1 MTTRGRG
8 MGRDSSEAVELTD
21 EGTPSEAGPEGGGYR
36 VETDGGVVGAD
47 ALELRGQ
54 LFRELSTFEVG
65 DSMKTFTRYI
75 VQVWRPSAET
85 IDRFNEWGWTPAGA
99 EVNGDLE
106 NTVVFTTHA
115 EDIAESILPLD
126 QWERIAWFDAAAP
139 GVILELEPP
148 E

>member
-1 MTTRGRG
+1 

-21 EGTPSEAGPEGGGYR
+21 EALLGEAGPDGKGYR
-36 VETDGGVVGAD
+36 VEKDGGVVGAN
-47 ALELRGQ
+47 ALELKGQ
-54 LFRELSTFEVG
+54 LFRELATFEVG
-65 DSMKTFTRYI
+65 DSMETRTRYM
-75 VQVWRPSAET
+75 VQVWRPSAEA

-115 EDIAESILPLD
+115 KDIAESILPLD
-126 QWERIAWFDAAAP
+126 EWERIAWFDAAAP
-139 GVILELEPP
+139 GVVLELEPP